1 LGPILPTILEV
12 TGIRVPDTVDGIAQK
27 PIEGVSLAYTFDKE
41 NANAPTTH
49 HTQYFE
55 MFGVRGLY
63 HDGWMLS
70 AVALRPPRELLG
82 TAIED
87 PANASQWELYDF
99 TKDWTQYNDVAAAN
113 PDRWQSWCGWQ
124 KSLGISCSKE

>member
-1 LGPILPTILEV
+1 MRPPGICRFLGPILPTILEV

-55 MFGVRGLY
+55 SSFQLRDNRKLLYRFETQDRHQGYSRVRLY
-63 HDGWMLS
+63 AISHVQHPTVI
-70 AVALRPPRELLG
+70 AHVG
-82 TAIED
+82 TLVVYI
-87 PANASQWELYDF
+87 
-99 TKDWTQYNDVAAAN
+99 
-113 PDRWQSWCGWQ
+113 
-124 KSLGISCSKE
+124 